1 MAAGGVVYLL
11 EDDRKGEEI
20 VNEEVLSARIG
31 HRVTPVRD
39 ADLFEAALVSAGR
52 LGVIWAYVIEVHD
65 ETGVAIIETRD
76 VSRWDVVRETLVA
89 DARGAATA
97 DEFLQ
102 VVVEPIG
109 GEPYKAYVTRH
120 SMKAGNPTDEA
131 ADPPLT
137 HVARAREQSGAALA
151 FQMLLTPR
159 GLELLSTLV
168 TRLPASLNP
177 AVHARIVAR
186 LAEIGTTRPN
196 GTTYIAGDAVAD
208 MLNDLTELDRGWVV
222 LKALADVLVANEQRD
237 YIWHP
242 GARWEVKGTRFEIA
256 DFYNYEA
263 DDGYR
268 GESIGS
274 SSLSMMGLSTRLK
287 RYSTSSANSSGRTF
301 RWRLTSRCVSWPR
314 PERRW
319 AWRGGRSA
327 ARSRWRPCAA
337 RPEQNP

>member
-1 MAAGGVVYLL
+1 VAAGGVVYLL

-151 FQMLLTPR
+151 FQLLLTPR

-242 GARWEVKGTRFEIA
+242 GARWEVKGDTLR
-256 DFYNYEA
+256 DRCLLQL
-263 DDGYR
+263 R
-268 GESIGS
+268 G
-274 SSLSMMGLSTRLK
+274 
-287 RYSTSSANSSGRTF
+287 
-301 RWRLTSRCVSWPR
+301 
-314 PERRW
+314 
-319 AWRGGRSA
+319 
-327 ARSRWRPCAA
+327 
-337 RPEQNP
+337 